1 MKMKMD
7 LLPSQYKCVPR
18 DWTAIFILVI
28 VLLAIPAM
36 WFGLK
41 KYHAYAI
48 EKIGKANEE
57 EIKGLEERINTL
69 TNEIAQLDNQLGKAM
84 LKREQ
89 IKEINERID
98 FFNRIYQKSFSWYD
112 FFDKLE
118 KSTPNE
124 VWIQKIEIMGGDTLK
139 DQWFRVTC
147 ESKEPYHAPEFLKN
161 LMQNRE
167 FVPPSDDKNSVTL
180 GKVELNKDSG
190 YEFVLE
196 FKFFPF
202 KKLSVEPEKIL
213 LHLNGEA
220 ELKAFTVNIAEQKKQ
235 LVPENF
241 NVDVV
246 NLDGNVAYDPVSC
259 KVRALKIGRGF
270 IKVSTTDRKFTE
282 TVDYEVVK

>member
-18 DWTAIFILVI
+18 DWTAIIILVI

-41 KYHAYAI
+41 KYHDYAI
-48 EKIGKANEE
+48 DKIGKANEE
-57 EIKGLEERINTL
+57 EIKELGERINTL
-69 TNEIAQLDNQLGKAM
+69 TNEIAQLDNQLSKAM

-98 FFNRIYQKSFSWYD
+98 FFNRIYQKSFSWYE

-118 KSTPNE
+118 KMTPNE
-124 VWIQKIEIMGGDTLK
+124 VWIQKIEIVGDTLK
-139 DQWFRVTC
+139 EQRFKVTC

-167 FVPPSDDKNSVTL
+167 FVPPADDQNSVLL

-202 KKLSVEPEKIL
+202 KKLTVEPEKLL
-213 LHLNGEA
+213 LHLNADA
-220 ELKAFTVNIAEQKKQ
+220 ELKAFSVNIAEQKKQ
-235 LVPENF
+235 LMSGSY

-246 NLDGNVAYDPVSC
+246 NLDGNVAYDPVNG
-259 KVRALKIGRGF
+259 KVRALKIGKGF
-270 IKVSTTDRKFTE
+270 IKLSTPDKKFTE

>member
-41 KYHAYAI
+41 KYHEYAI

-57 EIKGLEERINTL
+57 EIKELGERINTL
-69 TNEIAQLDNQLGKAM
+69 TNEIAQLDNQLSKAM

-98 FFNRIYQKSFSWYD
+98 FFNRIYQKSFSWYE

-118 KSTPNE
+118 KMTPNE
-124 VWIQKIEIMGGDTLK
+124 VWIQKIEILGDTLK
-139 DQWFRVTC
+139 EQKFKITC

-167 FVPPSDDKNSVTL
+167 FVPPADDQNSVLL
-180 GKVELNKDSG
+180 GKVELNKDAG

-202 KKLSVEPEKIL
+202 KKLTVEPEKLL
-213 LHLNGEA
+213 LHLNSDA
-220 ELKAFTVNIAEQKKQ
+220 ELKAFSVNIAEQKKQ
-235 LVPENF
+235 LMGGSY

-246 NLDGNVAYDPVSC
+246 NLDGNVAYDPVNG
-259 KVRALKIGRGF
+259 KVRALKIGKGF
-270 IKVSTTDRKFTE
+270 IKLSTPDKKFTE

>member
-41 KYHAYAI
+41 KYHDYAI

-57 EIKGLEERINTL
+57 EIKELGERINTL
-69 TNEIAQLDNQLGKAM
+69 TNEIAQLDNQLSKAM

-98 FFNRIYQKSFSWYD
+98 FFNRIYQKSFSWYE

-118 KSTPNE
+118 KMTPNE
-124 VWIQKIEIMGGDTLK
+124 VWIQKIEIIGDTLK
-139 DQWFRVTC
+139 EQRFKVTC

-167 FVPPSDDKNSVTL
+167 FVPPGDDQNSVLL
-180 GKVELNKDSG
+180 GRVELNKDSG

-202 KKLSVEPEKIL
+202 KKLTVEPEKLL
-213 LHLNGEA
+213 LHLNQDA
-220 ELKAFTVNIAEQKKQ
+220 ELKAFSVNIAEQKKQ
-235 LVPENF
+235 LMGGSY

-246 NLDGNVAYDPVSC
+246 NLDGNVAYDAVNG
-259 KVRALKIGRGF
+259 KVRALKIGKGF
-270 IKVSTTDRKFTE
+270 IKISTPDKKFTE

>member
-18 DWTAIFILVI
+18 DWTAIFILII

-41 KYHAYAI
+41 KYHDYAI
-48 EKIGKANEE
+48 DKIGKANEE
-57 EIKGLEERINTL
+57 EIKELGERINTL
-69 TNEIAQLDNQLGKAM
+69 TNEIAQLDNQLSKAM

-98 FFNRIYQKSFSWYD
+98 FFNRIYQKSFSWYE

-118 KSTPNE
+118 KMTPNE
-124 VWIQKIEIMGGDTLK
+124 VWIQKIEIVGDTLK
-139 DQWFRVTC
+139 EQRFKVTC

-167 FVPPSDDKNSVTL
+167 FVPPGDDQNSVLL
-180 GKVELNKDSG
+180 GKVALNKDSG

-202 KKLSVEPEKIL
+202 KKLTVEPEKLL
-213 LHLNGEA
+213 LHLNGDA
-220 ELKAFTVNIAEQKKQ
+220 ELKTFSVNIAEQKKQ
-235 LVPENF
+235 LMSSSY

-246 NLDGNVAYDPVSC
+246 NLDGNVAYDPVNGR
-259 KVRALKIGRGF
+259 VRALKIGKGF
-270 IKVSTTDRKFTE
+270 IKISTPDKKFTE

>member
-1 MKMKMD
+1 MD

-41 KYHAYAI
+41 KYHDYAI

-57 EIKGLEERINTL
+57 EIKELGERINTL
-69 TNEIAQLDNQLGKAM
+69 TNEIAQLDNQLSKAM

-98 FFNRIYQKSFSWYD
+98 FFNRIYQKSFSWYE

-118 KSTPNE
+118 KMTPNE
-124 VWIQKIEIMGGDTLK
+124 VWIQKIEIVGDTLK
-139 DQWFRVTC
+139 EQRFKVTC

-167 FVPPSDDKNSVTL
+167 FVPPADDQNSVLL

-202 KKLSVEPEKIL
+202 KKLEVEPEKLL
-213 LHLNGEA
+213 LHLNGDA
-220 ELKAFTVNIAEQKKQ
+220 ELKAFSVNIAEQKKQ
-235 LVPENF
+235 LMSGSY

-246 NLDGNVAYDPVSC
+246 NLDGNVAYEPVNGR
-259 KVRALKIGRGF
+259 VRALKIGKGF
-270 IKVSTTDRKFTE
+270 IKISTPDKKFTE

>member
-1 MKMKMD
+1 MKMD

-18 DWTAIFILVI
+18 DWTAIIILVI

-41 KYHAYAI
+41 KYHDYAI
-48 EKIGKANEE
+48 DKIGKANEE
-57 EIKGLEERINTL
+57 EIKELGERINTL
-69 TNEIAQLDNQLGKAM
+69 TNEIAQLDNQLSKAM

-98 FFNRIYQKSFSWYD
+98 FFNRIYQKSFSWYE

-118 KSTPNE
+118 KMTPNE
-124 VWIQKIEIMGGDTLK
+124 VWIQKIEIVGDTLK
-139 DQWFRVTC
+139 EQRFKVTC

-167 FVPPSDDKNSVTL
+167 FVPPGDDQNSVLL

-202 KKLSVEPEKIL
+202 KKLTVEPEKLL
-213 LHLNGEA
+213 LHLNGDA
-220 ELKAFTVNIAEQKKQ
+220 ELKAFSVNIAEQKKQ
-235 LVPENF
+235 LMSGSY

-246 NLDGNVAYDPVSC
+246 NLDGNVAYDPVNG
-259 KVRALKIGRGF
+259 KVRALKIGKGF
-270 IKVSTTDRKFTE
+270 IKLSTPDKKFTE

>member
-18 DWTAIFILVI
+18 DWRAIFILII
-28 VLLAIPAM
+28 VLLAIPGM

-41 KYHAYAI
+41 KYHDYAI

-57 EIKGLEERINTL
+57 EIKELGERINTL

-84 LKREQ
+84 ISREK

-98 FFNRIYQKSFSWYD
+98 FFNRIYQKSFSWYE

-118 KSTPNE
+118 KLTPND
-124 VWIQKIEIMGGDTLK
+124 VWIREIHIDGDSLK
-139 DQWFRVTC
+139 DQKFKVVC

-161 LMQNRE
+161 LMLNRE
-167 FVPPSDDKNSVTL
+167 FAPPTDDQNSVFL
-180 GKVELNKDSG
+180 QKVSINKDFG
-190 YEFVLE
+190 YEFSLE

-202 KKLSVEPEKIL
+202 KKLIVEPENL
-213 LHLNGEA
+213 LMHLNDQKEI
-220 ELKAFTVNIAEQKKQ
+220 KAFILNIAEQKKQ
-235 LVPENF
+235 LTNGTF

-246 NLDGNVAYDPVSC
+246 NLDGAAAYDQINGTV
-259 KVRALKIGRGF
+259 KALKIGKGF
-270 IKVSTTDRKFTE
+270 IRLSTSDKKYSE
-282 TVDYEVVK
+282 TINYEIVK